1 MKASSQLLLR
11 RSLEE
16 RVLLSPFVR
25 QGDDLTR
32 KLTKADF
39 DVQTLTLKNKGKNKS
54 SMKSEH
60 LRKQENKQAQHK
72 GRTQGSNL

>member
-54 SMKSEH
+54 SMKIRASSKT
-60 LRKQENKQAQHK
+60 RKQAGPAQ
-72 GRTQGSNL
+72 GQDARQ